1 MQRLFYSALSVLL
14 LSLLGT
20 SVAHAA
26 TFYVSPN
33 GNDASN
39 GSINQPFR
47 TIQRGIDATNGS
59 GGDEVIIM
67 DGTYNIGQQETGVY
81 FRRGT
86 ASNPT
91 IIRAQN
97 RWGAIIVGDAQF
109 QLFTIQ
115 DSDHVIIDG
124 LQVRPQNA
132 ANPSFPDVSGIRSER
147 TNHLTVRN
155 CLVRDMACN
164 GIAMTRSDYSILE
177 NKVLHDNY
185 KVSQLN
191 CSGISI
197 FQPVALD
204 QNAGFHIIIRGNVC
218 YGNEITKNF
227 AGNGF
232 NFNQPTDGN
241 GIILDDFENNQL
253 NSPFGNYEPLTLVEN
268 NLCFDNGG
276 SGIKV
281 FDSGNAMIRHNTCYQ
296 NLRVLKDFAFEEGE
310 IGIKGTESTQ
320 LTVANNI
327 CVARN
332 DGNTAA
338 LIYDNNFNFDGNGY
352 LQRYSNIL
360 VGDVKMSADPQ
371 WDAYGDTERPNGDFG
386 YVCFNNPTFN
396 PTFNNGINSFSSY
409 YRLRNDSPGINGGFT
424 GTNFLGT
431 SAYSAI
437 DLQGAGRGSATDIGC
452 YEGGSGNNCD
462 GSGGSFADGV
472 INVTGAPNSVQQG
485 QTYTV
490 NVQYSA
496 STTRDVAIRFEDTQT
511 GFSQRA
517 NEGRVTVGAGTGTV
531 SFNITINGNCPV
543 ANNRFQWQAI
553 VTEVGGW
560 WNERKGDNFGIYQ
573 VNCTASSGGG
583 GGGNGNE
590 IGEVGSSSANANW
603 TTVNLDRTYSDPVV
617 IMGGLGMYGGQA
629 ATTRVRNVT
638 STSFKWRV
646 DAWEYLDEGHNAETV
661 SYLVIESGRHTLP
674 SGQTLVAGNW
684 SVNSGWTTVFF
695 DALSGPMTVFT
706 SVNTENEA
714 EAVNARI
721 RNVTTSDFQVLLQEE
736 EKGGNGSDR
745 NHVNETVG
753 YLAIERGSGNG
764 SGVDKLE
771 VANTGNSV
779 TQNNFTINF
788 QQSYG
793 GSRQFFLHG
802 QTVDGG
808 DAGKM
813 RFRHNDNYTGDEVKV
828 FFQEEQSKDNEL
840 SHTTEVAGY
849 MIFDG
854 TGFITSGNSSL
865 EAPAVV
871 EAATGGAPVAPA
883 NLEMDVFPNPNNGT
897 FTLRVQSAGRVENA
911 VAEIIDPVGRSVHR
925 EVLPLARGE
934 NRVRVDT
941 RALGLPAGVYT
952 LRLVDAGTGLLGV
965 QRLVIR

>member
-1 MQRLFYSALSVLL
+1 M
-14 LSLLGT
+14 
-20 SVAHAA
+20 
-26 TFYVSPN
+26 
-33 GNDASN
+33 
-39 GSINQPFR
+39 
-47 TIQRGIDATNGS
+47 
-59 GGDEVIIM
+59 
-67 DGTYNIGQQETGVY
+67 
-81 FRRGT
+81 
-86 ASNPT
+86 
-91 IIRAQN
+91 
-97 RWGAIIVGDAQF
+97 
-109 QLFTIQ
+109 
-115 DSDHVIIDG
+115 
-124 LQVRPQNA
+124 
-132 ANPSFPDVSGIRSER
+132 
-147 TNHLTVRN
+147 
-155 CLVRDMACN
+155 
-164 GIAMTRSDYSILE
+164 
-177 NKVLHDNY
+177 
-185 KVSQLN
+185 
-191 CSGISI
+191 
-197 FQPVALD
+197 
-204 QNAGFHIIIRGNVC
+204 
-218 YGNEITKNF
+218 
-227 AGNGF
+227 
-232 NFNQPTDGN
+232 
-241 GIILDDFENNQL
+241 
-253 NSPFGNYEPLTLVEN
+253 
-268 NLCFDNGG
+268 
-276 SGIKV
+276 
-281 FDSGNAMIRHNTCYQ
+281 
-296 NLRVLKDFAFEEGE
+296 
-310 IGIKGTESTQ
+310 
-320 LTVANNI
+320 
-327 CVARN
+327 
-332 DGNTAA
+332 
-338 LIYDNNFNFDGNGY
+338 
-352 LQRYSNIL
+352 
-360 VGDVKMSADPQ
+360 
-371 WDAYGDTERPNGDFG
+371 
-386 YVCFNNPTFN
+386 
-396 PTFNNGINSFSSY
+396 
-409 YRLRNDSPGINGGFT
+409 
-424 GTNFLGT
+424 
-431 SAYSAI
+431 
-437 DLQGAGRGSATDIGC
+437 
-452 YEGGSGNNCD
+452 
-462 GSGGSFADGV
+462 
-472 INVTGAPNSVQQG
+472 QQG

-583 GGGNGNE
+583 GGNGNE

-638 STSFKWRV
+638 STSFQWRV
-646 DAWEYLDEGHNAETV
+646 DEWEYLDEGHNPETV

-897 FTLRVQSAGRVENA
+897 FTLRVQSVEGVENA

-965 QRLVIR
+965 QRVVIR